1 MISSLVTTLLLHLGI
16 LPRDQ
21 ILNEGILVSNSLAL
35 AHNTAQYAHCLAQG
49 KFGSG
54 FDVAA
59 AIYGSHVYT
68 RFDPK
73 VLDPLMS
80 KTLVGILLNLVFDV
94 RFNRILSSRPQRM
107 LKSWMFSRL

>member
-16 LPRDQ
+16 LSRDQ
-21 ILNEGILVSNSLAL
+21 ILKEGTLSPTSLAL
-35 AHNTAQYAHCLAQG
+35 AHNTAQYVHCLAQG

-80 KTLVGILLNLVFDV
+80 KTPV
-94 RFNRILSSRPQRM
+94 RALPNIWCTIQRNT
-107 LKSWMFSRL
+107 LF